1 MIKDFLK
8 RETRFDLIAI
18 IILWGVIIYSN
29 SFDSPF
35 QFDDRTFI
43 LQNPAIKHLNDI
55 KSIISYKPQRW
66 VAYFTFAVN
75 YALSGNKVF
84 SYHLFNLTIHL
95 LNAILIYYF
104 LRLILN
110 LPSFKI
116 DRFQNSKKIIPFFT
130 SLLFLVH
137 PVQTEAITY
146 IYQRFTPLATFFYL
160 LTLIFYIRYRN
171 SLANYDYTGEET
183 SPSQSKKSSQDK
195 SRKKPKIKSSE
206 NLQLKKPKFLKSGIF
221 YILCLLS
228 LFLGMFSKEEM
239 FTAPIMIILIDI
251 YFISGFKVG
260 TEQCSVP
267 TRWKTFIP
275 ILFTLLLIPLAYIF
289 FVKGMT
295 FSNINLNQ
303 ISRDTFIYSRTTYL
317 LTQFNV
323 LIKYLQLFFFPI
335 KLNLDYDFP
344 ISKTLFEYPTI
355 LSFLIIFG
363 LLIIGIILYKKQRII
378 SFGIIW
384 FFVTISITSSILPIK
399 DVIFEHRMYIPSI
412 GLSIALI
419 FALYQIFP
427 ETVTKSSVS
436 KKIDG
441 LSSPCRDVIY
451 HVSTR
456 IGGSLLILLIIIA
469 IAFSILTYKRNEV
482 WRDNVK
488 LWEDTVKKSPNK
500 ARVHNNLANAL
511 VRKGDLDMAIKHY
524 LETLR
529 IVPLSPETYNN
540 LGIALYKQGKID
552 EAMKYY
558 SDAIRLKPDYAEAH
572 SNLGSALARNGK
584 YDEAIDHYYQAVKYN
599 SQFAQV
605 YTNIGN
611 LVAREGRF
619 DEAIANY
626 SKTIELDPDHSEAYN
641 NWGQVLIQK
650 GQVNEGIKKFYK
662 AIQLDPEYVNA
673 HFNLAF
679 YLSQCGNTEE
689 AITHYLEV
697 IRINPDSAEAHN
709 NLGTI
714 LTRENRIKEANAH
727 FSEAIR
733 INPDYVQ
740 AHSNLAENLIKSGK
754 IEDAIKHLLE
764 ILRINPDDAQIYQK
778 LGDVM
783 FLQGKSEDAIRYYRK
798 AFQLSPDSHYIANKL
813 AWSLATSE
821 DAKLRNA
828 DEAIK
833 LAEFA
838 CKSTNY
844 NDPIL
849 LDTLAA
855 AYAEAKRFEEAI
867 KTAQKALDLAQS
879 RKQENIIKEIQNRL
893 QLYKSNQPFREIHQ
907 STN

>member
-1 MIKDFLK
+1 MIKNFLK
-8 RETRFDLIAI
+8 KESRFDFFAILII
-18 IILWGVIIYSN
+18 VVWGTIIYSN

-35 QFDDRTFI
+35 QFDDRSFI
-43 LQNPAIKHLNDI
+43 LQNPAIKHLSDI

-66 VAYFTFAVN
+66 VAYFTFALD

-84 SYHLFNLTIHL
+84 SYHLFNLIIHL
-95 LNAILIYYF
+95 LNSILIYYF

-137 PVQTEAITY
+137 PVQIEAITY

-160 LTLIFYIRYRN
+160 LSLIFYLKYRLCRGQACL
-171 SLANYDYTGEET
+171 SPTNYKGEET
-183 SPSQSKKSSQDK
+183 SPLQSKKFALGRERSRPFPTDK
-195 SRKKPKIKSSE
+195 STKKSKNKSSE
-206 NLQLKKPKFLKSGIF
+206 NLQVKKPKFLKSGIF
-221 YILCLLS
+221 YIFCLLS
-228 LFLGMFSKEEM
+228 LFFGMFSKEEM
-239 FTAPIMIILIDI
+239 FTAPIMIILIEI

-267 TRWKTFIP
+267 TRWKTLIP
-275 ILFTLLLIPLAYIF
+275 ILLTLLIIPLTYIF
-289 FVKGMT
+289 IVKGMA
-295 FSNINLNQ
+295 FSNINLNK
-303 ISRDTFIYSRTTYL
+303 ISRDTFIYSRSTYL
-317 LTQFNV
+317 LTEFNV

-335 KLNLDYDFP
+335 VLNLDYDFP
-344 ISKTLFEYPTI
+344 ISKTLFEYPTFF
-355 LSFLIIFG
+355 SFLIICS
-363 LLIIGIILYKKQRII
+363 LLILGIILYKKHRLI

-419 FALYQIFP
+419 FMLYQIFP
-427 ETVTKSSVS
+427 DTMTKSPWGVRRL
-436 KKIDG
+436 
-441 LSSPCRDVIY
+441 LS
-451 HVSTR
+451 
-456 IGGSLLILLIIIA
+456 ILLIIIA
-469 IAFSILTYKRNEV
+469 IAFSILTHKRNEV
-482 WRDNVK
+482 WRDDVS
-488 LWEDTVKKSPNK
+488 LWQDTVNKSPNK

-511 VRKGDLDMAIKHY
+511 VREGKLDRAIKHY

-529 IVPLSPETYNN
+529 ITPLSPETYNN
-540 LGIALYKQGKID
+540 MGIALYKQGKID

-558 SDAIRLKPDYAEAH
+558 SDAIRLKPDYADAH
-572 SNLGSALARNGK
+572 SNLGSALVRNGK

-599 SQFAQV
+599 PQLAQV

-626 SKTIELDPDHSEAYN
+626 SKTIELNPDYAEAYN

-650 GQVNEGIKKFYK
+650 GQVNEGIEKFYK
-662 AIQLDPEYVNA
+662 AIQLDPKYVNA

-679 YLSQCGNTEE
+679 YLSQLDKTEE
-689 AITHYLEV
+689 AIAHYLEV
-697 IRINPDSAEAHN
+697 IRINPNYAEAHN

-714 LTRENRIKEANAH
+714 LTREDKIEEANTH

-740 AHSNLAENLIKSGK
+740 AHRNLAENLIKSRK

-764 ILRINPDDAQIYQK
+764 ILRINPEDARIHQE
-778 LGDVM
+778 LGDAM
-783 FLQGKSEDAIRYYRK
+783 ILQGKSEEAIRYYRK

-833 LAEFA
+833 FAEFA
-838 CKSTNY
+838 CQKTNY
-844 NDPIL
+844 NDPVL

-879 RKQENIIKEIQNRL
+879 RKQENIIKEIQGRL
-893 QLYKSNQPFREIHQ
+893 QLYKSNQPFYETHQ
-907 STN
+907 STNK